1 MKNKLMIT
9 FCGAMILMVGISVGA
24 FASSQLQEIKAYLNG
39 ELKIRVNG
47 EITQMKDAQG
57 NAILPITYEGTTY
70 LPVRA
75 VSNVLDIP
83 VNYDAKAKE
92 VIIGELIDGVAIK
105 QEDFNDTLYSKDP
118 AQTKFNNKDYGEVLF
133 SSSGSNIKYTALSPN
148 GKYQK
153 LILQFAAI
161 DSEVENIEI
170 KDNDKNTL
178 LKKVD
183 GITPASGMQT
193 IEIDITGVNNIS
205 INVKQSTDG
214 GFLIPLTTSIYK

>member
-1 MKNKLMIT
+1 MIY
-9 FCGAMILMVGISVGA
+9 FFES
-24 FASSQLQEIKAYLNG
+24 
-39 ELKIRVNG
+39 ELYFGGDFDEEQVNG
-47 EITQMKDAQG
+47 EITQMRDAAG
-57 NAILPITYEGTTY
+57 KAILPITFEGTTY
-70 LPVRA
+70 LPVRD

-83 VNYDAKAKE
+83 ANYDAKAKE
-92 VIIGELIDGVAIK
+92 VIIGELKEGVAIK

-118 AQTKFNNKDYGEVLF
+118 AQTKFNNKDYGEILY

-148 GKYQK
+148 GKYHK

-161 DSEVENIEI
+161 DTEVENIEI

-193 IEIDITGVNNIS
+193 IEIDIIGVNNIS

-214 GFLIPLTTSIYK
+214 AFIIPLTTSLYK